1 MAAERQPRGSL
12 QQGLSTSLLALIAA
26 RLQIRRQKAHPQV
39 MGKRARLNSYTQ
51 MADARQLLDSLPANS
66 NLFASSLLALKKI
79 PHQIPRQKPLP
90 KVVGKPQD
98 SLQGNNNLFPSSLL
112 ALKTIPHQIPRQKP
126 LPQGHRPP
134 AVMGKTARLNR
145 CKQS

>member
-1 MAAERQPRGSL
+1 MAAAGQP
-12 QQGLSTSLLALIAA
+12 
-26 RLQIRRQKAHPQV
+26 
-39 MGKRARLNSYTQ
+39 
-51 MADARQLLDSLPANS
+51 LDSLQANS

-134 AVMGKTARLNR
+134 AEMGKTARLNR